1 MKKIAITGAQGS
13 GKTYIAMKFAQL
25 QVPVLIIDQVIKQ
38 LQSTNQD
45 VISKM
50 QKRFQKCY
58 RDVHSTHECLKKL
71 LFFDKTGKNLKDL
84 SDILRPHLINEFNKF
99 CNEYS
104 NKEWVLVESA
114 LIYEYGVQE
123 LFDDIIFV
131 KSDPGLRKKVALRRD
146 GISSKEYDLRMKSQ
160 LPDSYKIEKCK
171 YIIENDYT
179 ENVFEKV
186 IEINSSILKN

>member
-50 QKRFQKCY
+50 KKRFQNCY
-58 RDVHSTHECLKKL
+58 KDAHSTHECLKKL

-84 SDILRPHLINEFNKF
+84 SDILRPHLIDEFNKF

-104 NKEWVLVESA
+104 NKNWVLVESA

-131 KSDPGLRKKVALRRD
+131 KSDPGLRKKVALKRD

-160 LPDSYKIEKCK
+160 LPDSYKIENCR

>member
-1 MKKIAITGAQGS
+1 MRKIAITGAQGS
-13 GKTYIAMKFAQL
+13 GKTHIAMKFAQL

-38 LQSTNQD
+38 LQATNQD

-50 QKRFQKCY
+50 KKRFQKCY
-58 RDVHSTHECLKKL
+58 KDPQLTHECLKKL
-71 LFFDKTGKNLKDL
+71 LFFDETGKNLKDL
-84 SDILRPHLINEFNKF
+84 SDILRPHLIEEFNKF

-104 NKEWVLVESA
+104 NKNWLLVESA

-131 KSDPGLRKKVALRRD
+131 KSDPGLRKKMALKRD

-160 LPDSYKIEKCK
+160 LSDSYKIQNCR